1 MKTCQPRVAQT
12 RSSLYKRF
20 VACRL
25 WLVRYGL
32 ALGAVGVGV
41 AARRALDAWLG
52 PGLPTFITYYPVV
65 MLVALAG
72 GLGPGLVATAAAA
85 AAADYWSIHPIGEFR
100 IERPVDAAGLL
111 IFSQMGVFMSVVAE
125 YLRRAQRKAAEYR
138 PGAGPA
144 PDPAREGVP
153 G

>member
-72 GLGPGLVATAAAA
+72 GLGPGLVATPRQRRRRTTGV
-85 AAADYWSIHPIGEFR
+85 SI
-100 IERPVDAAGLL
+100 LL
-111 IFSQMGVFMSVVAE
+111 ENSVS
-125 YLRRAQRKAAEYR
+125 RGRWMPQ
-138 PGAGPA
+138 GC
-144 PDPAREGVP
+144 
-153 G
+153 